1 MIFDI
6 FYLNQFQ
13 TRVCVNMMIFFDN
26 LQIGCFRTYRAKV
39 AAAEFIPWPIE
50 IRFCEPRP
58 ATNQTKS
65 PPRLAG
71 CSPPIFAYIPVFYAF
86 FDGRFGR
93 RRKENISVPL
103 GIQQSFAFFSLQII
117 FTWPQYL
124 GSYWYY
130 ILSKTYLKFQ
140 CSLRYWFRAKG
151 KLSDDQALHR

>member
-1 MIFDI
+1 LT
-6 FYLNQFQ
+6 Y
-13 TRVCVNMMIFFDN
+13 

-71 CSPPIFAYIPVFYAF
+71 CSPQILAYIPVFYAI

-93 RRKENISVPL
+93 RRKESINVPL
-103 GIQQSFAFFSLQII
+103 GIQQSFAFFLFKSFSHSLNI
-117 FTWPQYL
+117 L
-124 GSYWYY
+124 DSYWYY
-130 ILSKTYLKFQ
+130 ALSKTYLKF
-140 CSLRYWFRAKG
+140 
-151 KLSDDQALHR
+151 